1 MIRRMAKEYIDGRQA
16 TSTKA
21 LSNLRSEMDMERC
34 DGLMEQPIKVNGLT
48 ERCVEKEP

>member
-1 MIRRMAKEYIDGRQA
+1 MTRRMGKEYIDGHQA

-34 DGLMEQPIKVNGLT
+34 DGLMEQPIKDNGSM
-48 ERCVEKEP
+48 ERCVEREP